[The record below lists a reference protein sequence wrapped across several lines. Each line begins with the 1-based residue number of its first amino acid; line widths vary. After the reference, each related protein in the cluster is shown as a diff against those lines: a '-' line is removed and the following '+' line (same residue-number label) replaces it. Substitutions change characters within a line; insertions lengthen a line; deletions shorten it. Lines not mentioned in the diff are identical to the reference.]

1 MVDFVT
7 KSVILDSDKKKELSE
22 EQYDAY
28 QLGWTDGDDILFLT
42 KKNKQKKNRDG
53 ILQECKQEQG
63 RKLTWD
69 ASPQYLFIREQR
81 NPFILFDSLVA
92 SSLEPTPTSLSL
104 ANFRVIPK
112 IISVF
117 LLEVP

>member
-1 MVDFVT
+1 MVFC
-7 KSVILDSDKKKELSE
+7 KKC
-22 EQYDAY
+22 
-28 QLGWTDGDDILFLT
+28 
-42 KKNKQKKNRDG
+42 N
-53 ILQECKQEQG
+53 QEQG
-63 RKLTWD
+63 SKLTWD
-69 ASPQYLFIREQR
+69 ASPQYLFREQR
-81 NPFILFDSLVA
+81 SPFILFDSLVA

>member
-1 MVDFVT
+1 MVMIFC
-7 KSVILDSDKKKELSE
+7 SLPKK
-22 EQYDAY
+22 Q
-28 QLGWTDGDDILFLT
+28 T
-42 KKNKQKKNRDG
+42 KKNRDG

-92 SSLEPTPTSLSL
+92 SSLEPTPTSLSV
-104 ANFRVIPK
+104 ANFRVILK
-112 IISVF
+112 IIMGLCSPPRGS
-117 LLEVP
+117 L

>member
-1 MVDFVT
+1 MVMIFC
-7 KSVILDSDKKKELSE
+7 SLPKK
-22 EQYDAY
+22 Q
-28 QLGWTDGDDILFLT
+28 T
-42 KKNKQKKNRDG
+42 KKNRDG